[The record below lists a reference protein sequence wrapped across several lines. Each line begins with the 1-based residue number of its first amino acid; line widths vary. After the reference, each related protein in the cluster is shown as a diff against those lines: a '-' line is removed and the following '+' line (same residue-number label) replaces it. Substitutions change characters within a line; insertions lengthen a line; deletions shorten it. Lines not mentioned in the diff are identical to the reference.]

1 MRMELNLDW
10 RLTGEDLSC
19 GPAKA
24 QIVRVKRADWLTV
37 PSLPCDIH
45 MPLIEHGLIK
55 EPLVADNCFESEWT
69 EKKSWWFAKDFQV
82 TTDVLQR
89 ERVTLH
95 IESLD
100 SEADIWLNGI
110 HLGHHRSAFYPFT
123 ADVRELLTEG
133 DNDLLIRLTSGL
145 EHVSEQDIV
154 MTEGTLAKMENEA
167 IGKRGDERRANV
179 RKAQFVY
186 GWDWGPRVATCGI
199 AGGVW
204 LDAQS
209 EVRIRSISAVTVSV
223 QPSAFVR
230 FEVEAD
236 NAHPFQTREAELIV
250 ELLGPDSQV
259 AAKLSKQV
267 CLRSGFNYLD
277 LEANIP
283 DAALWWPNGM
293 GDQPL
298 YTVRASIRAS
308 GEIMAYPEFKFG
320 IRTIALNTEPIA
332 AIDGSPAGEQE
343 RQFTFEVNGVQV
355 FAKGGNWIPADSVV
369 SRVSDDK
376 YATLVREAR
385 EANFN
390 MLRIWGGGIYER
402 DIFYEKC
409 DEYGILIWHDF
420 MFSCGKYPD
429 HLPWFR
435 EETAREIDYQT
446 RRLRNHASL
455 ALWCGNNENHW
466 GFDEWWNGSRHPRFY
481 GGAVIYNEIAPELI
495 RKNCPHI
502 PYWNS
507 SPYGGQQPN
516 GNASG
521 DRHHWNDGTMSPD
534 MQRRITPEIYDEVQ
548 AKFVSEYGYIGP
560 CRLSS
565 IETYFGGAE
574 IDTNSRTWALHTNT
588 FEKDTVLAGIRKHYV
603 ERDDLTLDEYL
614 LYAGLCQS
622 LMYAYSLES
631 IRSKTF
637 CSGALFWMYNDCWGE
652 VGWTIIDYYLKR
664 KLSYYGV
671 KRAFAPQKLILREQE
686 GMVEITAMNE
696 TDAPIRETLEC
707 GFLSFD
713 GSIRKTASVDV
724 VIPARYRGVIH
735 RFAIDAG
742 AEGGLYAAI
751 PVQHPDRLQPAVLRP
766 GDFRTLALPEARV
779 RITEILNDG
788 DDLHVT
794 VSADTF
800 VHAVHFDLPD
810 SVRLSDH
817 YFDLLPGESR
827 TVTIYDWSMEREAG
841 PLDVQFVSPR

>member
-1 MRMELNLDW
+1 MKVDLNLDW
-10 RLTGEDLSC
+10 RLTFEDLSYD
-19 GPAKA
+19 PSKA
-24 QIVRVKRADWLTV
+24 PSIRSKQADWLAV
-37 PSLPCDIH
+37 PTLPCDIH
-45 MPLIEHGLIK
+45 MPLIEHGLIQ
-55 EPLVADNCFESEWT
+55 EPLVADNCFASEWT
-69 EKKSWWFAKDFQV
+69 EKKSWWFAKSFRLTADI
-82 TTDVLQR
+82 LQR
-89 ERVTLH
+89 ERIALH

-100 SEADIWLNGI
+100 SEADIWLNGV

-123 ADVRELLTEG
+123 ADVRELLGEG
-133 DNDLLIRLTSGL
+133 DNDLLIRVTSGL
-145 EHVSEQDIV
+145 EHVSEQDIA
-154 MTEGTLAKMENEA
+154 MTEGTLAMMENEA
-167 IGKRGDERRANV
+167 IRKRGDERRANI

-209 EVRIRSISAVTVSV
+209 EVRIRSISAVTATIE
-223 QPSAFVR
+223 PSAVVR

-236 NAHPFQTREAELIV
+236 NAHPFQTREADLTV
-250 ELLGPDSQV
+250 ELLGPDSTA

-267 CLRSGFNYLD
+267 CLRSGFNYIE
-277 LEANIP
+277 LEAVIP

-293 GDQPL
+293 GEQPL
-298 YTVRASIRAS
+298 YTVRASIRAN
-308 GEIMAYPEFKFG
+308 GETMAYPEFRIG
-320 IRTIALNTEPIA
+320 IRTLHLNTELVA
-332 AIDGSPAGEQE
+332 ASGSNASGERE
-343 RQFTFEVNGVQV
+343 RQFTFEVNGVQL

-369 SRVSDDK
+369 SRVSDEK
-376 YATLVREAR
+376 YDTLVREAR
-385 EANFN
+385 DANFN

-466 GFDEWWNGSRHPRFY
+466 GFDEWWNASRHPRFY

-507 SPYGGQQPN
+507 SPYGGRQPN

-521 DRHHWNDGTMSPD
+521 DRHHWHDGTMNPD
-534 MQRRITPEIYDEVQ
+534 MERRITPEIYDEVQ

-560 CRLSS
+560 CRYSS

-574 IDTNSRTWALHTNT
+574 IDTSSRTWALHTNT
-588 FEKDTVLAGIRKHYV
+588 FEKDTVLAGIRKHYAD
-603 ERDDLTLDEYL
+603 RDDLTLNEYL

-622 LMYAYSLES
+622 LMYQYSLES
-631 IRSKTF
+631 IRSKAF

-671 KRAFAPQKLILREQE
+671 KRAFAPRKLILREQA
-686 GMVEITAMNE
+686 GTVEVTAVNE
-696 TDAPIRETLEC
+696 TDAPIQERLEC
-707 GFLSFD
+707 GFMSYD
-713 GSIRKTASVDV
+713 GRIRRTAVAEV
-724 VIPARYRGVIH
+724 AIPARSRGVVH
-735 RFAIDAG
+735 RFAKEAG
-742 AEGGLYAAI
+742 GEAGLCVAI
-751 PVQHPDRLQPAVLRP
+751 PLLNPGRLQPAVLRP
-766 GDFRTLALPEARV
+766 GDFRTLALPEVRV
-779 RITEILNDG
+779 RITESERDG
-788 DDLHVT
+788 ENLHVT

-810 SVRLSDH
+810 DVRLSDH

-827 TVTIYDWSMEREAG
+827 TVTIYEWSKEMEAG
-841 PLDVQFVSPR
+841 PLEVRWVSC